1 MSLFRDEKGDV
12 SAARV
17 YLAAW
22 LVVIAVAAWVHP
34 AEAFW
39 GVAVSVALGLISW
52 AAGARI
58 AQYIAPSIGEAG
70 KTLVNLLKK
79 DKPAEAKKEE
89 GEDA

>member
-1 MSLFRDEKGDV
+1 MSLFRDEKGEV

-22 LVVIAVAAWVHP
+22 LCVISVAAWVHP

-70 KTLVNLLKK
+70 KTLVSMLKK
-79 DKPAEAKKEE
+79 DKPAKAEKED